1 LLTLALTC
9 LSLRFEAARYKKL
22 LIVEERMKAALTLGA
37 ALLASVV
44 VVPSVARAGNFYV
57 FGDSLVDDG
66 NIPKLTGL
74 DYPPPPYYHNEFS
87 NGPVWAQYVPG
98 LLGLGFSAANDYGVG
113 GAFAGPLSVGGATFN
128 NLENLPP
135 PTGEGFA
142 TPLPSFLEEVQ
153 SFAATGTRLSNS
165 DVVGIWV
172 GANDYFAA
180 LGLVDAGLANPA
192 VIIPATVATVATQ
205 TAQGIE
211 ELSGLGARRFI
222 VFTLPPLGDTPLFNT
237 SGAATIAAAD
247 AISQAHGE
255 ALALTMEDLHYTQ
268 GTNVILINQT
278 QLFSE
283 LLADPA
289 LYGKTNVTAA
299 CLYTPSCV
307 TAGTAAQNQYLFW
320 DDVHPTT
327 GTHLLI
333 AEYAA
338 NAVNAVADL
347 AAPAQMAAAAAGAFA
362 SALNA
367 RLDGLRS
374 GAQGFAL
381 NVPSQGMVA
390 QLGSDDA
397 SGPPA
402 VGHLSGFFTGNYDYG
417 NRNAQGA
424 NNAFNYSIGTFAA
437 GLDDR
442 VMDSVVVGAALGYG
456 DESGTATGGT
466 KLSANAYQF
475 GFYAALVQPDYYM
488 NLKLA
493 VGFDDFRNTRPGVVA
508 GNIVAKPGGATYDFG
523 GDFGY
528 LLHCGEL
535 TYGPVAG
542 LDVTDSHVAAYTE
555 TGDPA
560 LTQSVNAQDDQV
572 AVLDAGAQA
581 ATTVSLGNAVLKP
594 HLSATLDDVVSGNGG
609 NFDSVFTDEP
619 LVPLTTSYGKQTRYF
634 AVIGGG
640 LSASL
645 SETLSLAADFST
657 TVAKADGED
666 HEFSAALRYAF

>member
-1 LLTLALTC
+1 
-9 LSLRFEAARYKKL
+9 
-22 LIVEERMKAALTLGA
+22 MKASLTLGA
-37 ALLASVV
+37 ALLASVAAW
-44 VVPSVARAGNFYV
+44 PLAARAGNFYV
-57 FGDSLVDDG
+57 FGDSLVDNG

-74 DYPPPPYYHNEFS
+74 DYPPPPYYENHFS
-87 NGPVWAQYVPG
+87 NGPVWAEYFPG
-98 LLGLGFSAANDYGVG
+98 LTGLGFVPGNDYGVG
-113 GAFAGPLSVGGATFN
+113 GAFSGPLSVLGTTVN

-135 PTGEGFA
+135 PTGVGFT

-153 SFAATGTRLSNS
+153 SFAATGTRLSDS

-180 LGLVDAGLANPA
+180 LGLVDAGYANPA
-192 VIIPATVATVATQ
+192 VIIPSTVQTVATQ
-205 TAQGIE
+205 TAAGIE

-247 AISQAHGE
+247 AISAAHGQ
-255 ALALTMEDLHYTQ
+255 ALAETMEYLHYTQ

-283 LLADPA
+283 LLANPA
-289 LYGKTNVTAA
+289 LYGKTNVTDA
-299 CLYTPSCV
+299 CIDTLSCV
-307 TAGTAAQNQYLFW
+307 TASAAAQNQYLFW
-320 DDVHPTT
+320 DSVHPTT

-338 NAVNAVADL
+338 SAVNAVADL
-347 AAPAQMAAAAAGAFA
+347 AAPAQMAAAGAGAFA

-367 RLDGLRS
+367 RLEGLRS

-381 NVPSQGMVA
+381 NLPQQGMVA

-397 SGPPA
+397 SGPPV
-402 VGHLSGFFTGNYDYG
+402 VGHLSGFFTGNYAYG
-417 NRNAQGA
+417 NRNAVGA

-437 GLDDR
+437 GVDDR
-442 VMDSVVVGAALGYG
+442 VMESVVVGAAIGYG
-456 DESGTATGGT
+456 DESGTATGGA
-466 KLSANAYQF
+466 KLSANAYQL
-475 GFYAALVQPDYYM
+475 GGYAAFLQPNYYL

-493 VGFDDFRNTRPGVVA
+493 VGFDNFRNTRPGVVA
-508 GNIVAKPGGATYDFG
+508 GSIVAKPAGATYNFG

-528 LLHCGEL
+528 LLHDGGL
-535 TYGPVAG
+535 VYGPVAG
-542 LDVTDSHVAAYTE
+542 LDATDSHIAAYTE

-560 LTQSVNAQDDQV
+560 LTQLVNAQDEQAV
-572 AVLDAGAQA
+572 VLDAGAQA
-581 ATTVSLGNAVLKP
+581 ATTITLGSAELKP
-594 HLSATLDDVVSGNGG
+594 HLSATLDDLVSGNGG

-619 LVPLTTSYGKQTRYF
+619 LVPLTTTYGKQTRYW

-640 LSASL
+640 VSAALSDDL
-645 SETLSLAADFST
+645 SVAADFST